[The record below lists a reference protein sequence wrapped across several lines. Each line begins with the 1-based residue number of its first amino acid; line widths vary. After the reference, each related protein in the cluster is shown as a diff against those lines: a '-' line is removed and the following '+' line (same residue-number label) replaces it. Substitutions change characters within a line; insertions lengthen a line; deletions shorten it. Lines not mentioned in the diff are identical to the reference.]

1 MEVADVRKRVLAT
14 IDKAKRAAAAK
25 RALSDAASR
34 DFQPFLDGI
43 AIPLFR
49 QVAAALK
56 AESRPFQVFTPGG
69 SVRLMSEKSAEDYIE
84 LSLDTSGAAPIV
96 LGRSS
101 RNRGNRVIE
110 NERPVG
116 SGSIADLD
124 EEQVL
129 DYLLSELEPFVE
141 R

>member
-1 MEVADVRKRVLAT
+1 MEVSAVRQRVLAT
-14 IDKAKRAAAAK
+14 IEKSKRAAAEK

-34 DFQPFLDGI
+34 DFQPFLDRI

-56 AESRPFQVFTPGG
+56 AERRPFQVFTPGG
-69 SVRLMSEKSAEDYIE
+69 SVRLMSEKGAEGYIE
-84 LSLDTSGAAPIV
+84 LSLDTSGASPIV

-116 SGSIADLD
+116 SGSLADLD

-129 DYLLSELEPFVE
+129 EYLLSELEPFVE

>member
-1 MEVADVRKRVLAT
+1 
-14 IDKAKRAAAAK
+14 
-25 RALSDAASR
+25 
-34 DFQPFLDGI
+34 
-43 AIPLFR
+43 
-49 QVAAALK
+49 
-56 AESRPFQVFTPGG
+56 
-69 SVRLMSEKSAEDYIE
+69 
-84 LSLDTSGAAPIV
+84 LDTSGASPIV

-129 DYLLSELEPFVE
+129 QYLLSELEPFVE